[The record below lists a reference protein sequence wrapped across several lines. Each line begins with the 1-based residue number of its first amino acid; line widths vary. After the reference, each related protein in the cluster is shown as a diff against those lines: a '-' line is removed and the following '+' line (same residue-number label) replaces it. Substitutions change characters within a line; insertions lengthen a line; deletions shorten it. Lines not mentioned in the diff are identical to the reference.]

1 MLPTTEPAFALP
13 PALPLR
19 SPCAVLIP
27 YVGSRLHLL
36 PSAPPTQQLLFS
48 SSLCSVTEFF
58 ILHTSALEV
67 FPRLPRTPFSSSASS
82 VGYDG
87 YVDVL
92 LGSLR
97 PGTVLPYLSSS
108 RIFHPSLADRTWSS
122 TASRSIP
129 TNVWGLKPRTTTSFA
144 RSSAVPS
151 TSTGLQCLDIARTQ
165 SPRSASPPPSL
176 PTCDARRRFAYGD

>member
-1 MLPTTEPAFALP
+1 MPRTTSPARRATNHRTRIRPSTCSATKIAVRRAHPVRGTWVAGHERRTSP
-13 PALPLR
+13 P
-19 SPCAVLIP
+19 
-27 YVGSRLHLL
+27 
-36 PSAPPTQQLLFS
+36 S
-48 SSLCSVTEFF
+48 SSSRLCSVTEFF

-92 LGSLR
+92 GSLR

-108 RIFHPSLADRTWSS
+108 RIFHPSLAGRTWSS

-151 TSTGLQCLDIARTQ
+151 TSTGLQCL
-165 SPRSASPPPSL
+165 
-176 PTCDARRRFAYGD
+176 

>member
-48 SSLCSVTEFF
+48 SRLCSVTEFF

-108 RIFHPSLADRTWSS
+108 RILHPSLAGRTWSS

-151 TSTGLQCLDIARTQ
+151 TSTGLQCL
-165 SPRSASPPPSL
+165 
-176 PTCDARRRFAYGD
+176 